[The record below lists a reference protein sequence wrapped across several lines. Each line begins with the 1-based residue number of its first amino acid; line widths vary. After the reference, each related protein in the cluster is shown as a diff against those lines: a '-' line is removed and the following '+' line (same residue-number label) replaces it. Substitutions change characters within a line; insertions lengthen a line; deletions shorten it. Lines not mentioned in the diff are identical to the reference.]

1 MPSSELLVLVVQ
13 ARELLLAVLVSHL
26 ERSVAG
32 NTCLLRELLVCL
44 VELGTLI
51 LGLSELR
58 LGLLEFLVEISELLQ
73 VALVL
78 SLDELQLL
86 TGMREH
92 DNVVDDLTAE
102 TGKLFVTL
110 LNLLVEGLVL
120 NLELLIIDQ
129 VKTLGKLLLLL
140 QDFLLVL
147 KTIAK
152 SDVL

>member
-1 MPSSELLVLVVQ
+1 MPSSKLLVLVVQ

-51 LGLSELR
+51 LGLSELG

-102 TGKLFVTL
+102 TGKLFVTF
-110 LNLLVEGLVL
+110 LNLLVKGLVL

-129 VKTLGKLLLLL
+129 VKTL
-140 QDFLLVL
+140 
-147 KTIAK
+147 
-152 SDVL
+152 S